1 MEPKTNML
9 FKLKKE
15 FDSKYNEIL
24 QINDDLS
31 SPEYNKVYEEIFKL
45 NTRMMKQLIKLRKE
59 SHHAEPR
66 I

>member
-1 MEPKTNML
+1 MEPKIKML

-15 FDSKYNEIL
+15 FDGKYDEIL
-24 QINDDLS
+24 QINDDFS
-31 SPEYNKVYEEIFKL
+31 SPEYNKIYEEIFKL

-59 SHHAEPR
+59 HHHVEPK

>member
-1 MEPKTNML
+1 ML
-9 FKLKKE
+9 FKLKNE
-15 FDSKYNEIL
+15 FDNKYIEIL

-59 SHHAEPR
+59 SYHAEPR